1 METIDSTF
9 DIIFNND
16 FNSNNLGFK
25 SSFEYCKNYIDIN
38 NGTEKSYFENYKS
51 GIVSIVCNENNKIVF
66 ETEVL

>member
-25 SSFEYCKNYIDIN
+25 SSFEYCKDYIETN
-38 NGTEKSYFENYKS
+38 NGTEKSYFEDYKG